1 MIAPHRRSPRPADRS
16 LVLVGSAEEGSAGP
30 GPLRRA
36 ALADTGPG
44 VRVRAAP
51 VALGTCCSG
60 GHGAGVRVRAASV
73 ASGRC
78 LSSVVFVFPACEIR
92 GLHLVVFNKAQFGKS
107 FIQAPE
113 GSRRAEVPCECLGAA
128 GEEPAPPWAHPQGPG
143 WGPEGDA
150 GTCRFNSL
158 TDVQTQVVLSDVS
171 ISGTSVFTPVCAV
184 CLCSSGPW
192 STVPSAVLCWASRL
206 SAPPSHRATSG

>member
-1 MIAPHRRSPRPADRS
+1 MVINISLPSYSYIAYRPSRALPAWDPS
-16 LVLVGSAEEGSAGP
+16 TVLLWGT
-30 GPLRRA
+30 R
-36 ALADTGPG
+36 GPG

-51 VALGTCCSG
+51 VA
-60 GHGAGVRVRAASV
+60 
-73 ASGRC
+73 SGRC
-78 LSSVVFVFPACEIR
+78 LSSVDLVFPAYEIR
-92 GLHLVVFNKAQFGKS
+92 GLHFVVFSKAQFGKS

-128 GEEPAPPWAHPQGPG
+128 REEPASPWPHPQGPG

-150 GTCRFNSL
+150 GTGRSNSL
-158 TDVQTQVVLSDVS
+158 TDVQAQVVS
-171 ISGTSVFTPVCAV
+171 ISGTSVFTPVYAV

-192 STVPSAVLCWASRL
+192 STVPSAVLCWASQL